1 MTPRNDPGFLTTRFG
16 DSEKEVLMPAYDLRC
31 EDCKKLFEVRRSF
44 SQSVPRK
51 VKCPGCGSK
60 NTKRIWGN
68 VFAVT
73 SKKS

>member
-1 MTPRNDPGFLTTRFG
+1 
-16 DSEKEVLMPAYDLRC
+16 MPAYDLRC